1 MGRVWALGPT
11 DPSCFGQGCVW
22 QKTLLCLFHVFLF
35 PFYFD
40 IWPNKPIFDIKK
52 IPKYLETIVDS
63 FVAPSHFVLFFSLC
77 VCIFYAMCSI
87 NGALLLNAKFVV

>member
-11 DPSCFGQGCVW
+11 GPSCFGQGCVW

-52 IPKYLETIVDS
+52 FPNIWR
-63 FVAPSHFVLFFSLC
+63 PSWIHLWPLHTLFYFFLC
-77 VCIFYAMCSI
+77 V
-87 NGALLLNAKFVV
+87 FVFFMLCAQSMDHYC